1 MLSIALNHL
10 QFWGVGWGLSMNLEL
25 TDLARLA
32 IHQALASSC
41 SHFASAGITG
51 SYHGASCPMCVCV
64 GNRTQVLML
73 EQQAP

>member
-1 MLSIALNHL
+1 MLSIVLNHL
-10 QFWGVGWGLSMNLEL
+10 HFFWGGWGLSMNLEL

-51 SYHGASCPMCVCV
+51 SYHGASCPMCVCW
-64 GNRTQVLML
+64 GSNSSSY
-73 EQQAP
+73 A